1 VSIIIVAI
9 FPNDISGLSCFDE
22 LERGS
27 KEYGLF
33 PTLVLKRVSDNLT
46 VLFLEGNKSIDGS
59 YKRVLLSLLEFKYK
73 VLDFAGL
80 IVSIEHDMITTL
92 LQQHDHLIVIKG
104 EDNIGYFH
112 LGDIDSVPLWLEI
125 LNVTLSLGFSFGF
138 LILFL
143 KFGKLHV
150 ENIG

>member
-1 VSIIIVAI
+1 
-9 FPNDISGLSCFDE
+9 
-22 LERGS
+22 
-27 KEYGLF
+27 
-33 PTLVLKRVSDNLT
+33 
-46 VLFLEGNKSIDGS
+46 
-59 YKRVLLSLLEFKYK
+59 
-73 VLDFAGL
+73 
-80 IVSIEHDMITTL
+80 MITTL